1 MEYIPG
7 GKAKAFLDSFCLS
20 FFFCGGGV
28 GVEMFVN
35 H

>member
-20 FFFCGGGV
+20 FFFVGGG